1 VTTLNY
7 IGLALAI
14 ASLFVA
20 VFAAGQRYPF
30 PDAKFGSTADYVWL
44 VLVGSFVLLRV
55 IFLVVELIIK
65 DREIAEKGTSE

>member
-1 VTTLNY
+1 MKTLNY

-20 VFAAGQRYPF
+20 VFAAGQRHPF
-30 PDAKFGSTADYVWL
+30 PDTKFGSTADYVWL